1 MNPLNLD
8 EPPFL
13 LLYVP
18 LLVLT
23 FIGSVALRRRR
34 RLPGGAPLPSDM
46 DLPPY
51 QMALLVGRGAAL
63 EAVVAS
69 LVHSGALELHDGVP
83 FLSKPLPKGAH
94 PLEDA
99 LHSAVSQGVRDP
111 AGLRRAVES
120 ELQREEAALR
130 RRGLL
135 VDPEAF
141 KRHQFQSFLPMAL
154 VLALGIVKVGVEM
167 QHDGPVGLL
176 VLGAAIASVIVWSGG
191 ESRLSR
197 RGDAVLAAL
206 RRTHQA
212 LRMSVGSEGAMRLV
226 SPGNMALTVGL
237 YGTPALASSQLGG
250 LRAYLQSSPAGMSGS
265 SLDGTDLENSYNS
278 YSDYRNYG
286 SYDSTDSGGGGD
298 GGGGSDGGG
307 RGGGGD

>member
-1 MNPLNLD
+1 MNPLNLN
-8 EPPFL
+8 EPRFL

-34 RLPGGAPLPSDM
+34 RLPGGAPLPPDM

-51 QMALLVGRGAAL
+51 PVALLVGRGAAL
-63 EAVVAS
+63 EAAVAS

-83 FLSKPLPKGAH
+83 FPSKPLPQGAH

-99 LHSAVSQGVRDP
+99 LHTAVSQGVRDP
-111 AGLRRAVES
+111 AGLRRAAES

-141 KRHQFQSFLPMAL
+141 KRHQYQSFLPMAL

-167 QHDGPVGLL
+167 HRDRPVGLL
-176 VLGAAIASVIVWSGG
+176 VFILLGAAIASVIVWSGG

-212 LRMSVGSEGAMRLV
+212 LHMSVGSEGALRRV
-226 SPGNMALTVGL
+226 SPGNLALAVGL
-237 YGTPALASSQLGG
+237 YGTAALASSQFGG
-250 LRAYLQSSPAGMSGS
+250 FRAYLQSSPAGMDGS
-265 SLDGTDLENSYNS
+265 SLDRPDFDNSYNS
-278 YSDYRNYG
+278 YSDYSPPRLAA
-286 SYDSTDSGGGGD
+286 SSPLSSGPRKD
-298 GGGGSDGGG
+298 EG
-307 RGGGGD
+307 RGPEDFS